1 MKDKLYAGQN
11 ITQEESPKYL
21 GEEGVDFS
29 STSRICLNFLRL
41 YTDNRTSF
49 SISLIIRSLS
59 SSSCSSSP
67 AKWDTL
73 LALQCASLRNLNI
86 EFQL

>member
-1 MKDKLYAGQN
+1 
-11 ITQEESPKYL
+11 
-21 GEEGVDFS
+21 
-29 STSRICLNFLRL
+29 LNFLRL
-41 YTDNRTSF
+41 YTDNRASF

-73 LALQCASLRNLNI
+73 LALQCASLRNLSI
-86 EFQL
+86 EFQLWYLVTLLLASQLLGHRIGLGLSWK